1 MPDGGR
7 TRLVDADLFWIVQF
21 AAFGPSSL
29 NSTSTGQCLPQPF
42 TSHFSVHRFAP
53 LSPAGIATM

>member
-29 NSTSTGQCLPQPF
+29 NSTSTG
-42 TSHFSVHRFAP
+42 
-53 LSPAGIATM
+53 